1 MRQLQEKYTGCSDQ
15 IDEWLR
21 SGLLVDLLP
30 IVKASMYLGEEGYS
44 IKNVEKIYPQ
54 KYTNKYKFI
63 RTADVSN
70 AVESIIEYE
79 LWRDSREEIIVD
91 GELNQKLKRIEEYN
105 EIDCIS
111 TYILHEFLVDSK
123 SKNPK
128 IRIKI
133 GNKKSITE
141 DPEKKKD

>member
-1 MRQLQEKYTGCSDQ
+1 
-15 IDEWLR
+15 
-21 SGLLVDLLP
+21 
-30 IVKASMYLGEEGYS
+30 MYLGEEGYS

-54 KYTNKYKFI
+54 KYTKKYEFI

-79 LWRDSREEIIVD
+79 LWRESGEKIIVD

-105 EIDCIS
+105 EIDCKS

-128 IRIKI
+128 NHLNSKNIPNFPNIPKHLNNPNI
-133 GNKKSITE
+133 FKHDDG
-141 DPEKKKD
+141 